1 MSKRRASRKDRCPKC
16 HIHYR
21 LCFCELI
28 KPIETQTKVSLILH
42 ANELNLTSNT
52 GRLAHHLLLN
62 SEILVRGALENK
74 EETLTL
80 ATPENFKSYY
90 LFPEE
95 GAQELSKEFVANLNQ
110 PIHLIVPDGSWR
122 QAKKFKRREKALE
135 HLPCLALPFGPPSSY
150 FLRTEPMENFVCTL
164 EAIARALGIIEGA
177 KVQAHLENVFKVMV
191 ERTLMARSG
200 RHHLKIT

>member
-1 MSKRRASRKDRCPKC
+1 MSKRRASRKDRCEKC

-21 LCFCELI
+21 LCFCDLI
-28 KPIETQTKVSLILH
+28 KPFSTKTKVSLVLH

-52 GRLAHHLLLN
+52 GSLAHKLLSN
-62 SEILVRGALENK
+62 SEILLRGSLEQK
-74 EETLTL
+74 EEKLTFT
-80 ATPENFKSYY
+80 TPENYKAYY

-95 GAQELSKEFVANLNQ
+95 GAEVLNEEFVKKQNG

-122 QAKKFKRREKALE
+122 QAKKFKRREEALGP
-135 HLPCLALPFGPPSSY
+135 LPSVILPPGPPSSY

-164 EAIARALGIIEGA
+164 EAVARALGVLEGKEA
-177 KVQAHLENVFKVMV
+177 QEHLEKVLKVMV

-200 RHHLKIT
+200 KHHL